1 MRDDRIEHHVTTIG
15 NHETPEK
22 NSLNEQVHGLVER
35 LKLVMRY
42 IYTAGPSGECHR
54 CKLLLAVDVTSPKT
68 ATVPHEQT
76 FSH

>member
-42 IYTAGPSGECHR
+42 IYILQVLQGNVIGVSYY
-54 CKLLLAVDVTSPKT
+54 
-68 ATVPHEQT
+68 
-76 FSH
+76 